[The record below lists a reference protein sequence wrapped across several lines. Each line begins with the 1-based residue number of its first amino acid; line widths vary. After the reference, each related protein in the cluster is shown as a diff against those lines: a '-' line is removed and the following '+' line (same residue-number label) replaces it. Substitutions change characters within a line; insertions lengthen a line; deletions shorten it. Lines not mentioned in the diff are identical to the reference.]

1 MAIRQPHPAP
11 FVSLKS
17 PHDGNKMTVQQFR
30 RLPEE
35 KPYLEL
41 IDGVVEQKPMV
52 SAQHRQL
59 VGRLTTRL
67 GIYGER
73 VGGDYGPEGNVGV
86 DDGNEFLPDTAY
98 WAPGVESG
106 DYSVPTV
113 AVEVRSPNQSLT
125 KLREKCRRY
134 LAAGSA
140 AAWLIDPKARTI
152 EVFEAAGSRSLRSG
166 DTLTSEAMPGFEL
179 ALDELFAVLDR

>member
-1 MAIRQPHPAP
+1 
-11 FVSLKS
+11 
-17 PHDGNKMTVQQFR
+17 MTTREFR

-52 SAQHRQL
+52 NSQHRRV
-59 VGRLTTRL
+59 VGRLTARL
-67 GIYGER
+67 GSYAEPI
-73 VGGDYGPEGNVGV
+73 GGDYGPEGNVGL
-86 DDGNEFLPDTAY
+86 DDGNEHLPDTAY
-98 WAPGVESG
+98 WAPGVDSG

-113 AVEVRSPNQSLT
+113 AVEVRSPNQSMP

-134 LAAGSA
+134 LRAGSS

-152 EVFEAAGSRSLRSG
+152 
-166 DTLTSEAMPGFEL
+166 
-179 ALDELFAVLDR
+179 